1 MLDLIKQIDYAW
13 SDRTTLLNV
22 NPNNCIGYF
31 DFRNQVVLRHN
42 RKERGVA

>member
-1 MLDLIKQIDYAW
+1 MLDLIKQIENAW

-22 NPNNCIGYF
+22 DPYKCNGYF